1 MRKKEKEQPSEV
13 RNIPLSS
20 EELATAV
27 ASIQSELESLID
39 PVKREYLPYFF
50 KTGKG
55 QYGEGDKFLGIV
67 VPNIRMVAK
76 QHKDKPFEVM
86 AELLQS
92 EWHECR
98 LCALLMLVERFKKS
112 DEKGRKA
119 IFDFYLSQTAR
130 INNWDLVDLSAP
142 GIVGEYLK
150 DKPRDVLYQL
160 ADSPLLW
167 DQRIAVVSTYTL
179 IKSNDFIDIL
189 KLSEHFLH
197 TSLHIDAHSSAH
209 SFPDISSVQKSVQ
222 RKVQP
227 LHDLMQKAIGWML
240 REMGKR
246 DKDLLV
252 QFLEKYSST
261 MPRTTLRYA
270 IEKFPEDERR
280 KWMKKS
286 S

>member
-1 MRKKEKEQPSEV
+1 MQRAKQ
-13 RNIPLSS
+13 
-20 EELATAV
+20 
-27 ASIQSELESLID
+27 IQQELEQYID
-39 PVKREYLPYFF
+39 PIKREYLPNFF

-67 VPNIRMVAK
+67 VPNTRIVAK
-76 QHKDKPFEVM
+76 QHKDEPFEVM

-112 DEKGRKA
+112 DEMGRKS
-119 IFDFYLSQTAR
+119 IYDFYLTQTAR

-150 DKPRDVLYQL
+150 DKSREDLYRL
-160 ADSPLLW
+160 AESSLLW

-179 IKSNDFIDIL
+179 IKNHDFIDIL
-189 KLSEHFLH
+189 ALSEGFL
-197 TSLHIDAHSSAH
+197 AH
-209 SFPDISSVQKSVQ
+209 SFAHSPSAVAHSV
-222 RKVQP
+222 RTAAHCVQP
-227 LHDLMQKAIGWML
+227 LPDLMQKAIGWML

-252 QFLEKYSST
+252 QFLEKYCKT
-261 MPRTTLRYA
+261 MPRTMLRYA
-270 IEKFPEDERR
+270 IEKFPEDERQEF
-280 KWMKKS
+280 MKR
-286 S
+286 

>member
-1 MRKKEKEQPSEV
+1 MQRAKQI
-13 RNIPLSS
+13 R
-20 EELATAV
+20 
-27 ASIQSELESLID
+27 QELEQYID

-67 VPNIRMVAK
+67 VPNIRTVAK
-76 QHKDKPFEVM
+76 LHKDEPFEVM

-119 IFDFYLSQTAR
+119 IYDFYLTQTDR

-142 GIVGEYLK
+142 GIVGEFLK
-150 DKPRDVLYQL
+150 DKPREDLYRL
-160 ADSPLLW
+160 ADSSLLW

-179 IKSNDFIDIL
+179 IKNNDFIDIL
-189 KLSEHFLH
+189 ALSERLLYH
-197 TSLHIDAHSSAH
+197 
-209 SFPDISSVQKSVQ
+209 K
-222 RKVQP
+222 
-227 LHDLMQKAIGWML
+227 HDLMQKAVGWML

-246 DKDLLV
+246 NKDLLV
-252 QFLEKYSST
+252 QFLEKNAKT
-261 MPRTTLRYA
+261 MPRTMLRYS
-270 IEKFPEDERR
+270 IEKFTDEER
-280 KWMKKS
+280 KEFMKK
-286 S
+286 